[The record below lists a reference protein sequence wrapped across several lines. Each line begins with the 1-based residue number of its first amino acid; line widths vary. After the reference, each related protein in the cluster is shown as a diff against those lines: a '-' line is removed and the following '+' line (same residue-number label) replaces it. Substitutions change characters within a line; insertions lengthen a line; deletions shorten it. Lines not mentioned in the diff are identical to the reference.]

1 MNRAVATL
9 TLSLSHQGSQ
19 HHLHRHS
26 EGRASSPAAAAA
38 AAARA
43 MVSVGVDMA
52 VSVGL
57 GSGTGSQCSL
67 PPAAAI
73 VHTHAV
79 LHSHTCVSLTV
90 LLCPVASLPRCVQ
103 CVPHAAVSFFQDDNV
118 EDCPVCLNTFDDTHR
133 RPRNLPCGHTLCTPC
148 INELKE
154 QGAVTCPTCR
164 VSHALPEA
172 GQFPISYITEAFIRK
187 MRGAGL
193 ACVAPKP
200 GKQLTAPAAVTQPA
214 PRATAGLSKRTRSLL
229 QEQEAK
235 VLAAIRS
242 CQEEQSQLADYRT
255 TLGGWC
261 GRQQQLEDDL
271 QTLVDQSKGARE
283 AISREDS
290 RVEGRQE
297 KVRQR
302 EEALHAMLQE
312 LRTPSTRQE
321 AYEVIEDADH
331 LLEEEEEEEERAA
344 VFPDVHVVT
353 TVARVS
359 VSSH

>member
-1 MNRAVATL
+1 M
-9 TLSLSHQGSQ
+9 
-19 HHLHRHS
+19 
-26 EGRASSPAAAAA
+26 
-38 AAARA
+38 
-43 MVSVGVDMA
+43 
-52 VSVGL
+52 
-57 GSGTGSQCSL
+57 
-67 PPAAAI
+67 
-73 VHTHAV
+73 
-79 LHSHTCVSLTV
+79 
-90 LLCPVASLPRCVQ
+90 
-103 CVPHAAVSFFQDDNV
+103 DDNV

-200 GKQLTAPAAVTQPA
+200 EKQLTAPAAVTQPA

-321 AYEVIEDADH
+321 AYEVAKSSRSALQAATLQATQTAIEPAGST
-331 LLEEEEEEEERAA
+331 AA
-344 VFPDVHVVT
+344 AAAAAAGD
-353 TVARVS
+353 S
-359 VSSH
+359 SLSSHLPQPPPSRTGWRPCWNRV

>member
-1 MNRAVATL
+1 M
-9 TLSLSHQGSQ
+9 
-19 HHLHRHS
+19 
-26 EGRASSPAAAAA
+26 
-38 AAARA
+38 
-43 MVSVGVDMA
+43 
-52 VSVGL
+52 
-57 GSGTGSQCSL
+57 
-67 PPAAAI
+67 
-73 VHTHAV
+73 
-79 LHSHTCVSLTV
+79 
-90 LLCPVASLPRCVQ
+90 
-103 CVPHAAVSFFQDDNV
+103 DDNV

-200 GKQLTAPAAVTQPA
+200 EKQLTAPAAVTQPA

-331 LLEEEEEEEERAA
+331 LLEEEEEEEEGG
-344 VFPDVHVVT
+344 
-353 TVARVS
+353 S
-359 VSSH
+359 VS